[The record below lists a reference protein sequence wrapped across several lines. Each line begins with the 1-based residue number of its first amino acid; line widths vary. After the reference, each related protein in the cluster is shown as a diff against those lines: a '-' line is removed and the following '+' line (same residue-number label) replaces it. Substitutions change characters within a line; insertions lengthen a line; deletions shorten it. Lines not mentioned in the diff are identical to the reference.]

1 MSIDPNSIRS
11 SSIDSNT
18 REQLSALADGELGP
32 DQTRFL
38 LRRLD
43 AEPELAACWQ
53 RYHLARACLRRE
65 PALLPDPS
73 FAAAVSARL
82 VDQQRPAAS
91 RSWLRSAA
99 GGAIAAGVAAAALFA
114 IATPPQDAGSGPQL
128 SSVAPVRTND
138 LELRQP
144 VQRVSDRVWAPLP
157 VSAPIDPQLEG
168 YFLRHSGAAAS
179 APRGGFVPYV
189 YVVATPASV
198 PAQIPLGDSA
208 ASPPSR

>member
-1 MSIDPNSIRS
+1 MSIDSK
-11 SSIDSNT
+11 T
-18 REQLSALADGELGP
+18 LEQLSALADGELGP
-32 DQTRFL
+32 DETRFL

-43 AEPELAACWQ
+43 AEPELAARWQ

-65 PALLPDPS
+65 PALLPDAA

-82 VDQQRPAAS
+82 VDQQRPAAR

-99 GGAIAAGVAAAALFA
+99 GGAIAAGVAAMALFS
-114 IATPPQDAGSGPQL
+114 IATPPQGDGTGPVL

-157 VSAPIDPQLEG
+157 VSAPIDPQLED

-189 YVVATPASV
+189 YVVATPASAAAPIPLRESSAPP
-198 PAQIPLGDSA
+198 PAQ
-208 ASPPSR
+208 